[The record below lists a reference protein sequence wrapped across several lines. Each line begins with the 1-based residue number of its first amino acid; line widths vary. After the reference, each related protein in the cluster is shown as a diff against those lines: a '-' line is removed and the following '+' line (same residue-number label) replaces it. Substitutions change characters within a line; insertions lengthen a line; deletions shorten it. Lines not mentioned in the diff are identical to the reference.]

1 MWRRDVPKRAEQ
13 EVSLPELVQSIADQ
27 LKPWSGSLKQSQ
39 VLAEITS
46 TIEWLKNPSLSH
58 FLSRLIGSSRKSREK
73 AKRLRAT
80 LNQLEEQLADIG
92 CTFHIVISP
101 ENQVGL
107 WTPQRTIGEIHNA
120 FYEVMSKGD
129 SRFDERRL
137 AVAFAARLLM
147 KNLSTKKPT
156 IPSDG
161 NSPFCMI
168 ASFLFEAVTG
178 EGRRNLIS
186 ACRRVYRLRSEHI

>member
-1 MWRRDVPKRAEQ
+1 VSKRLE
-13 EVSLPELVQSIADQ
+13 EVELVQSIADQ
-27 LKPWSGSLKQSQ
+27 LYPWSRSLKQSQ

-46 TIEWLKNPSLSH
+46 TIERLKNPSLSH

-80 LNQLEEQLADIG
+80 LNQLEEQLAAIG
-92 CTFHIVISP
+92 CTFRIVISP

-107 WTPQRTIGEIHNA
+107 WNPKQTIGEIHNA
-120 FYEVMSKGD
+120 FHEELSKGD
-129 SRFDERRL
+129 LKLEKKKLHL

-156 IPSDG
+156 IPSAG

-168 ASFLFEAVTG
+168 ASLLFAAVSG
-178 EGRRNLIS
+178 ERDRNLIS